1 MSWLREVVQLLTIYV
16 SRDFIMMKTG
26 RNDPC
31 PCGSG
36 NKYMRCCMDSNAKQR
51 NEFVEELEHKLAM
64 NPDLSLD
71 ELNLIAERLANNR
84 NSLAMDDFCGLSPN
98 QIQNWLY
105 APSQISTERP
115 LAHRQIFQTALLCCA
130 NNANARHQM
139 TTLVRPFNRPR
150 ANTLT

>member
-16 SRDFIMMKTG
+16 SRDFIMIKTG

-105 APSQISTERP
+105 APVANLNGVTVSTP
-115 LAHRQIFQTALLCCA
+115 ADFSDSPVMLCKQCQCSSS
-130 NNANARHQM
+130 NDD
-139 TTLVRPFNRPR
+139 FS
-150 ANTLT
+150 